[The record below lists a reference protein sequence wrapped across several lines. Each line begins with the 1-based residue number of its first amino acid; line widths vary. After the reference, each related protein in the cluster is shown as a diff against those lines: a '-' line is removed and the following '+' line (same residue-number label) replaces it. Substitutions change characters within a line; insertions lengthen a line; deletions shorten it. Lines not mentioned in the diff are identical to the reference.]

1 MTDWSGVWATMV
13 LLAALTVTPALAVFR
28 WHALVDVRRMNGVTA
43 LAYTIA
49 HMVFYF
55 GLRSWNVAV
64 IANEM
69 ATRLTLIVASL
80 STIGLVVLAA
90 TSLDAAIRFMR
101 AKNWQRLHTTNY
113 AITGPALFHVAVA
126 RGTYPEQYL
135 LSGYFSGAWPGGA
148 GPL

>member
-1 MTDWSGVWATMV
+1 MTDWSGVWATVV

-28 WHALVDVRRMNGVTA
+28 WHALVDVRRMIGVTA

-69 ATRLTLIVASL
+69 ATRLT
-80 STIGLVVLAA
+80 
-90 TSLDAAIRFMR
+90 
-101 AKNWQRLHTTNY
+101 
-113 AITGPALFHVAVA
+113 
-126 RGTYPEQYL
+126 
-135 LSGYFSGAWPGGA
+135 
-148 GPL
+148 